1 MMFTLNKGLGLVL
14 FWLALCWSQ
23 AGFSMTCTTA
33 LGSNTEA
40 LAVQLTKV
48 SLAQVK
54 AGAEIFRSAT
64 ITRQFMCYDTPRT
77 LNIDTLSGFFF
88 MDPLITVAGLDPSLE
103 VGVTYKGRNT
113 KASYGSRINIG
124 QAVNCTPFCDPGNS
138 MAGLNRYYA
147 LPVTVDFQVYV
158 KLTGIA
164 PPASGKIT
172 NANTMTVLKLAGG
185 DDKFG
190 SLPASNFSTT
200 LTGLD
205 KISFLSCQ
213 PTITVTGNSGA
224 TVNFGSVSSKDFV
237 AGKIGKQ
244 VPFSVNVNMS
254 GADNGQACTG
264 STMQATF
271 STTHT
276 IRNQT
281 TIMPATNSRF
291 GIVVSRA
298 ATPLEP
304 IVINRVVDLAVVNGT
319 VVQNRFLAGI
329 QWLTASPLIGPF
341 SASATVDITFK

>member
-1 MMFTLNKGLGLVL
+1 MKITVNKIMGLVL
-14 FWLALCWSQ
+14 FWLALGWSQ

-33 LGSNTEA
+33 LGANTEA
-40 LAVQLTKV
+40 VAIPPTKV

-54 AGAEIFRSAT
+54 AGAEIYRSAK

-88 MDPLITVAGLDPSLE
+88 MDPLITVAGLPPSLE
-103 VGVTYKGRNT
+103 VGVIYKNRYN

-138 MAGLNRYYA
+138 LAGLNRYYA
-147 LPVTVDFQVYV
+147 LPVTVEFQVYV
-158 KLTGIA
+158 KTTGSA
-164 PPASGKIT
+164 PPSDGKV
-172 NANTMTVLKLAGG
+172 NAGTVTVLKLGGG

-190 SLPASNFSTT
+190 SLPAANFSTT
-200 LTGLD
+200 LSGLNGV
-205 KISFLSCQ
+205 SFISCQ
-213 PTITVTGNSGA
+213 PTISVTGNSGA

-254 GADNGQACTG
+254 GADNGQACPG
-264 STMQATF
+264 ATMQATF

-276 IRNQT
+276 VRNQT

-291 GIVVSRA
+291 GIVVSKA

-304 IVINRVVDLAVVNGT
+304 IAMNKVVDLALVNGT
-319 VVQNRFLAGI
+319 LVQNRFMAGI

>member
-1 MMFTLNKGLGLVL
+1 MTHTSSKTLSLVL
-14 FWLALCWSQ
+14 FLFALCWSQ

-33 LGSNTEA
+33 LGGNTEA
-40 LAVQLTKV
+40 LVMGPTKV

-54 AGAEIFRSAT
+54 AGEEIWRSGT
-64 ITRQFMCYDTPRT
+64 INRQFMCYDTPRT
-77 LNIDTLSGFFF
+77 LNLDTLSGFFF
-88 MDPLITVAGLDPSLE
+88 LDPLITVAGLDPSLE
-103 VGVTYKGRNT
+103 IGVTYKGKSN
-113 KASYGSRINIG
+113 KVSYGSRINIG
-124 QAVNCTPFCDPGNS
+124 QTVNCTPFCDPGNTL
-138 MAGLNRYYA
+138 AGLNRYYA

-158 KLTGIA
+158 KLTGIT
-164 PPASGKIT
+164 PPGSGKIA
-172 NANTMTVLKLAGG
+172 NASTLTVLKLAGG

-200 LTGLD
+200 ITGLD

-213 PTITVTGNSGA
+213 PTITVAGNSGA
-224 TVNFGSVSSKDFV
+224 TVNFGSVSIKDFV

-264 STMQATF
+264 STMQARF

-276 IRNQT
+276 VRNQT
-281 TIMPATNSRF
+281 TIMPTTNSRF
-291 GIVVSRA
+291 GIVVSKA

-304 IVINRVVDLAVVNGT
+304 IVMNKVVDLALVNGT
-319 VVQNRFLAGI
+319 VVQNRFMAGI

>member
-1 MMFTLNKGLGLVL
+1 MTFTLNTVRNLGCLL
-14 FWLALCWSQ
+14 LALCWSQ

-33 LGSNTEA
+33 LGANTEA
-40 LAVQLTKV
+40 LNMGPTKV
-48 SLAQVK
+48 SMAQVK
-54 AGAEIFRSAT
+54 AGAEIWRSAT

-77 LNIDTLSGFFF
+77 LNLDTLSGFFF
-88 MDPLITVAGLDPSLE
+88 LDPLITVAGLDPSLE
-103 VGVTYKGRNT
+103 IGVTYKGRNT
-113 KASYGSRINIG
+113 RASYGSRINIG

-138 MAGLNRYYA
+138 LAGLNRYYA
-147 LPVTVDFQVYV
+147 LPVTVAFQVYV

-164 PPASGKIT
+164 PPGSGKIA
-172 NANTMTVLKLAGG
+172 NASTFTVLKLAGS

-190 SLPASNFSTT
+190 SLPASNFATT
-200 LTGLD
+200 LSGLNGV
-205 KISFLSCQ
+205 SFMSCQ
-213 PTITVTGNSGA
+213 PTITVAGNNGA
-224 TVNFGSVSSKDFV
+224 AIDFGSVSSKDFV

-254 GADNGQACTG
+254 GAENGQACPG

-276 IRNQT
+276 VRNQT
-281 TIMPATNSRF
+281 TIMPSSNSRF

-304 IVINRVVDLAVVNGT
+304 IVMNKVVDLALVNGSL
-319 VVQNRFLAGI
+319 VQNRFMAGI
-329 QWLTASPLIGPF
+329 QWLTASPLVGPF

>member
-1 MMFTLNKGLGLVL
+1 MTFTLNKIFSLMLVL
-14 FWLALCWSQ
+14 FTLGWSQ
-23 AGFSMTCTTA
+23 ASFSMTCTTA
-33 LGSNTEA
+33 LGANTEA
-40 LAVQLTKV
+40 LTLGPIKV

-54 AGAEIFRSAT
+54 VGAEIWRSAT

-77 LNIDTLSGFFF
+77 LNVDTLSGFFF

-103 VGVTYKGRNT
+103 VGVTYKGRST

-138 MAGLNRYYA
+138 LAGLNRYYA
-147 LPVTVDFQVYV
+147 LPVTVEFQVYV
-158 KLTGIA
+158 KLTGLA
-164 PPASGKIT
+164 PPASGKVT
-172 NANTMTVLKLAGG
+172 NASTLTVLKLAGG

-190 SLPASNFSTT
+190 SLPASNFTTT
-200 LTGLD
+200 LSGLNG
-205 KISFLSCQ
+205 ISFLSCQ
-213 PTITVTGNSGA
+213 PTISVTGNRGS

-254 GADNGQACTG
+254 GADNGQACPG
-264 STMQATF
+264 STLQATF

-276 IRNQT
+276 VRNQT

-304 IVINRVVDLAVVNGT
+304 IVINKVVDLGLVNGT
-319 VVQNRFLAGI
+319 VVQNRFMAGI